1 VHGAAARRAG
11 ASLPTGRAPV
21 MAQIRSLPPRPGTAG
36 TIEGRQKVTRRR
48 AIAPSATEQETRKR
62 LIELF
67 AERPIGDDELLDHLE
82 VFMRPQRINE
92 ILTLDQLYRRILD
105 VHGIIVE
112 FGVRWGRHL
121 SVFHALRTRHEPAN
135 FYRKIVGFDTFT
147 GFSEPAAPDGDA
159 DRVFP
164 GSMSVTPGYERYL
177 EQVLALHEAEAPMA
191 HIKRFE
197 LCVGD
202 APEQLAA
209 YLQRNPETIVALAY
223 FDMDLHDPTRECI
236 ELLRPHM
243 SAGSV
248 LAFDELGHPDF
259 PGETVAVKTALDIT
273 GHRIQRLPQSPYPA
287 FVVL

>member
-1 VHGAAARRAG
+1 MTT
-11 ASLPTGRAPV
+11 P
-21 MAQIRSLPPRPGTAG
+21 
-36 TIEGRQKVTRRR
+36 R
-48 AIAPSATEQETRKR
+48 AITPSAIEQETRTR

-67 AERPIGDDELLDHLE
+67 AERPIPDDELLDHLE

-92 ILTLDQLYRRILD
+92 ILTLDQLYRHILD

-121 SVFHALRTRHEPAN
+121 SVFNALRTRHEPTN

-147 GFSEPAAPDGDA
+147 GFSEPAAADGDS
-159 DRVFP
+159 DRVFA
-164 GSMSVTPGYERYL
+164 GSMSVTPDYERYL
-177 EQVLALHEAEAPMA
+177 DQILRLHEAETLMA
-191 HIKRFE
+191 HIRRFE
-197 LCVGD
+197 LCTGD

-209 YLQRNPETIVALAY
+209 YLDRNPQTIVALAY
-223 FDMDLHDPTRECI
+223 FDMDLHDPTRACI

-243 SAGSV
+243 PAGAV
-248 LAFDELGHPDF
+248 LAFDELTHPDF
-259 PGETVAVKTALDIT
+259 PGETVAVKSAIDIA